1 MGLLDRAQSF
11 KKGLTHPENPKPA
24 SIKGGLLA
32 RATQFKMGS
41 GKPRSL
47 LRRAEEIRNIESPG
61 PRKAGLLS
69 RALSFKEKMGN
80 LSSRRPSRSLLARA
94 EKIREASFF
103 ESQPPSNSELP
114 EWNYEGSSPSP
125 PVDEVATAALYDL
138 PEEDIFDALASEAE
152 SDVSTLSNLS
162 GGKKVNKKDFLYDDD
177 EFSTTSLETHIA
189 GQKKVDN
196 YLTLFDI
203 SKEISTIDDLNELWE
218 SILYA
223 IMGQLGSETIVIFS
237 ANQSRDV
244 STFYPVAHSGFEIPD
259 GWILRQGDE
268 IFNSMRREPGVKYVN
283 EFRELRSHVLK
294 KHEKDILGVTNA
306 ALLVPLKSQDD
317 LFGILFVGPQL
328 SGDDYSIDDIEFL
341 NLLGEIVVVAVSRI
355 LSKIRHEKESEELQ
369 EKAELYESVFSI
381 SHEMSGVKNIH
392 EMRDI
397 LHLFLTKEY
406 NVDQYSLVLLNPGEQ
421 KYRLFGAEKISDTSM
436 EKFQLDVSSNLIALI
451 SNLTRIYEV
460 PDFKKN
466 RELSGC
472 YTNDDITLMDIYH
485 VIPLVSLNWL
495 VGYVAIHRLD
505 KPWSKR
511 QREMIST
518 SLELISPVFAA
529 ALLMGGAQ
537 KSIFRDP
544 FSPVESRLREEMKRT
559 EKMRAPVS
567 LVVFQIKNL
576 KHFLSLSPTEEVSRF
591 LADFGKVLSENLFET
606 DYMGRISQ
614 GKYAIILP
622 GRTKKEAITF
632 EKKIRDALQAIS
644 PIKNSL
650 FQIQLIC
657 SIISAPNDTS
667 DPEQM
672 LSILE

>member
-11 KKGLTHPENPKPA
+11 KKGLNHPEKPKP
-24 SIKGGLLA
+24 SLTKGGLLS
-32 RATQFKMGS
+32 RANQFRKGS
-41 GKPRSL
+41 SKPQSL
-47 LRRAEEIRNIESPG
+47 LRRAEEIRDIKIPA
-61 PRKAGLLS
+61 PRKPGLLS
-69 RALSFKEKMGN
+69 RALSLKEKMSDI
-80 LSSRRPSRSLLARA
+80 SSRRSSRGLLSRA
-94 EKIREASFF
+94 EKIREASFV
-103 ESQPPSNSELP
+103 EPQQPSNSDLP
-114 EWNYEGSSPSP
+114 EWEYKGSSPPPSVEDSVSTGLYSSP
-125 PVDEVATAALYDL
+125 DEDV
-138 PEEDIFDALASEAE
+138 FDTLFSEAE
-152 SDVSTLSNLS
+152 SEVSTLNALS
-162 GGKKVNKKDFLYDDD
+162 GEKKGRKKDFLYDEDD
-177 EFSTTSLETHIA
+177 FSTTSLETHIA

-203 SKEISTIDDLNELWE
+203 TKEISAIDDLDELWE

-237 ANQSRDV
+237 ADQLRDA
-244 STFYPVAHSGFEIPD
+244 STFHPVAHSGFESPE
-259 GWILRQGDE
+259 GWVLRQGDE

-283 EFRELRSHVLK
+283 EFREVRSHALK
-294 KHEKDILGVTNA
+294 KHEKDILDVTNT
-306 ALLVPLKSQDD
+306 ALLVPLKSLDE
-317 LFGILFVGPQL
+317 LFGILFIGPQL

-341 NLLGEIVVVAVSRI
+341 NLLGEIVVVAVSRV
-355 LSKIRHEKESEELQ
+355 LSKLKHEKESEDLQ
-369 EKAELYESVFSI
+369 EKSALYERIFSI

-397 LHLFLTKEY
+397 LHSFLTKEY

-472 YTNDDITLMDIYH
+472 YTNDDIALMDIYH

-495 VGYVAIHRLD
+495 VGYVAIHRLV
-505 KPWSKR
+505 KPWTKR
-511 QREMIST
+511 QREMISI
-518 SLELISPVFAA
+518 SLELISPVFAS

-544 FSPVESRLREEMKRT
+544 FSPIESRLREEMKRT

-576 KHFLSLSPTEEVSRF
+576 KRFLSLSPTEEVSRF

-606 DYMGRISQ
+606 DYMGRVSQ

-632 EKKIRDALQAIS
+632 EKKIRDAVQAIS
-644 PIKNSL
+644 PVKDSI
-650 FQIQLIC
+650 FQVQLIC

-667 DPEQM
+667 DPDRM